1 MFWIVMV
8 LVAALILSL
17 GCNVKQEFE
26 LETLRAENDELVD
39 ALAML
44 QVRTETRSTGDPR
57 ELMRQRHLAEAK
69 AVIDSA
75 PPPKETK
82 CAGP

>member
-26 LETLRAENDELVD
+26 LETLRADNDELVD

-44 QVRTETRSTGDPR
+44 QVRTETRSTARPYTQLYDDR
-57 ELMRQRHLAEAK
+57 LNAITDAAK
-69 AVIDSA
+69 WG
-75 PPPKETK
+75 TK
-82 CAGP
+82 L

>member
-1 MFWIVMV
+1 MIWIVIL

-26 LETLRAENDELVD
+26 LETLRMDNDELMD

-44 QVRTETRSTGDPR
+44 QVRTETRSTARQSVYFSDSPTG
-57 ELMRQRHLAEAK
+57 MRCH
-69 AVIDSA
+69 D
-75 PPPKETK
+75 
-82 CAGP
+82 